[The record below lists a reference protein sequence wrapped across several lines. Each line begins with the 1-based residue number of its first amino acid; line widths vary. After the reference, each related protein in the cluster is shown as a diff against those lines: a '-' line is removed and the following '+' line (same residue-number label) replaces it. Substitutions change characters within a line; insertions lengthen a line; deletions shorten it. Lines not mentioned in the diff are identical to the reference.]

1 MGQPFAY
8 PDNSLGLGEN
18 FLRLTFGLPAEPY
31 EVDPDV
37 AKALDMLFLL
47 HADHEQNCSTSTV
60 RMVGSSQANLY
71 ASVAAGVCALWGPL
85 HGGANVAVIEMLTQL
100 RDSGEKLDTFVAR
113 VKDKDAHARLMGFG
127 HRVYKNFDP
136 RARIIKDA
144 CHAQLKKLSI
154 NDPLL

>member
-37 AKALDMLFLL
+37 AKALDMLFIL
-47 HADHEQNCSTSTV
+47 HADHEQNCSASTV
-60 RMVGSSQANLY
+60 RMVGSSQSNLY
-71 ASVAAGVCALWGPL
+71 SAVSAGIAALWGPL
-85 HGGANVAVIEMLTQL
+85 HGGANQEVIEMLETIRNDGGDIQKWV
-100 RDSGEKLDTFVAR
+100 DKA
-113 VKDKDAHARLMGFG
+113 KDKNDPFRLFGFG

-136 RARIIKDA
+136 
-144 CHAQLKKLSI
+144 
-154 NDPLL
+154 